1 MSRHLPWFRLYAEM
15 VDDEK
20 IRLLAFEDRWHYVA
34 LLCCKCQGL
43 LDAGDSRELLE
54 RKLAVKLGLQLRELE
69 TVAGRL
75 AEVGLI
81 DPDTFQPLGWEGRQM
96 RSDSSRERVA
106 AFRERKKQARNVTVT
121 AQDTDTDTETDISPS
136 TDGESRREKR
146 ARGTRLPEDWQPTP
160 ELLAYANSRGWHG
173 QALADE
179 IENFRDYWTAKT
191 GASATKLDWP
201 ATFRTWI
208 RKARPP
214 HDRTH
219 LDRTHL
225 GGDGRRLSAVER
237 VKRANARAGF
247 PDA

>member
-1 MSRHLPWFRLYAEM
+1 MSVRVMAEVFARYPNGGSEM
-15 VDDEK
+15 
-20 IRLLAFEDRWHYVA
+20 LLALA
-34 LLCCKCQGL
+34 LADHAHDDGTNIRPSVKRLATKTRQ
-43 LDAGDSRELLE
+43 SE
-54 RKLAVKLGLQLRELE
+54 RTVQYQLRRMEASGWLQLVANAAGGRNTPREYRINPDWLNGADFAPLE
-69 TVAGRL
+69 KGATGGEKGCNPA
-75 AEVGLI
+75 
-81 DPDTFQPLGWEGRQM
+81 P
-96 RSDSSRERVA
+96 ERVQPVA
-106 AFRERKKQARNVTVT
+106 PEPSDNHQRTIKPPSGG
-121 AQDTDTDTETDISPS
+121 SP
-136 TDGESRREKR
+136 
-146 ARGTRLPEDWQPTP
+146 RGTRLPEDWKPTP

-179 IENFRDYWTAKT
+179 IENFRDYWTSKT
-191 GASATKLDWP
+191 GSGATKLDWDK
-201 ATFRTWI
+201 TFRTWI